1 MKKCSKCGI
10 EKNECEFFFKSK
22 IKNLLHTTCKE
33 CKRKIDKESYS
44 NNKNNRQEK
53 IRERAIVNRDK
64 LKNYINELK
73 QNSKCSK
80 CGDKRWYV
88 LDFHHLN
95 DSDKEYNISYLV
107 KQGANKKIKEE
118 LKKCVILCSNC
129 HRELHHFEREE
140 GSVAQLVER

>member
-1 MKKCSKCGI
+1 MRDLIKRVLNEFVDNQSVKFSVIGKFIGDLNEQLDKKKKG
-10 EKNECEFFFKSK
+10 EAWF
-22 IKNLLHTTCKE
+22 
-33 CKRKIDKESYS
+33 
-44 NNKNNRQEK
+44 
-53 IRERAIVNRDK
+53 K